1 VAVDTGFVP
10 ITGSEEM
17 TGTVPATGSPRVVSM
32 RRTTS
37 NASNCNGFVG
47 STAGFGATS
56 VFTAENTSVNR
67 PTMALPG
74 RAGATG
80 VAAAGSTAT
89 AVCVTAVDGT
99 TARCGATAA
108 VTVETDPASAE
119 TRDTDARINESGSAS
134 SMALCALGTASA
146 LAWRPSGNDARSTD
160 GLGSGD
166 AAGSGDVEPGV
177 EGAGDVVLDSAAAF
191 GLVSPRLG
199 DGPAAVFE
207 PVVSAECLPAPFDD
221 DERWVA
227 LVVREDVVDAAV
239 GDSSDFCV
247 EGDGALVVPADE
259 VCGPA
264 LAAELVLPL
273 DGEEA
278 PGLSEPVPS
287 AWATPDP
294 LARAAPTPRVTAPA
308 PNQPLATPCF
318 GLARCRPFARR
329 DLPPAAF
336 FARFPPVTPA
346 PHRT

>member
-1 VAVDTGFVP
+1 
-10 ITGSEEM
+10 
-17 TGTVPATGSPRVVSM
+17 
-32 RRTTS
+32 
-37 NASNCNGFVG
+37 
-47 STAGFGATS
+47 
-56 VFTAENTSVNR
+56 
-67 PTMALPG
+67 MALPG

-89 AVCVTAVDGT
+89 AVCGVTAVDGNA
-99 TARCGATAA
+99 ARCGVTAA

-119 TRDTDARINESGSAS
+119 TRDTDDRVAESAGA
-134 SMALCALGTASA
+134 AATTPLDVLATGSA

-166 AAGSGDVEPGV
+166 AAGSGEVEPGV
-177 EGAGDVVLDSAAAF
+177 EGAGDVVLDSAPAF

-207 PVVSAECLPAPFDD
+207 PVVPAECLPAPFDD

-247 EGDGALVVPADE
+247 VGDGALVVPADE

-273 DGEEA
+273 DGEEVPEPA
-278 PGLSEPVPS
+278 EPVPS

-294 LARAAPTPRVTAPA
+294 LARAAPTPRVIAPA
-308 PNQPLATPCF
+308 PSQPLAAPRC

-346 PHRT
+346 PRRT